1 MQSALSAVS
10 YCTNLTLQS
19 VFRERIGPMN
29 FYRICC
35 NYMGSIL
42 CVAVLVQASL
52 AQTNAPSWTKPAALK
67 LGDTIAIV
75 APAGPVDVQQV
86 KDYAQQLESLGFKVV
101 CSPSI
106 GRRAGYLAGT
116 DQERVDELNEAIRDP
131 KVRAIFAAR
140 GGFGLTRILDRIDYA
155 SLAKDPKIITGYSDL
170 TGLHLAI
177 ARKARMVSFHCPMPM
192 SNLVKSDQAEY
203 RYANECF
210 WRTLDAKKYPVGQVG
225 FSIMLPDN
233 CKPDALTKGKATGR
247 LLGGNL
253 TLITATLGTEYALE
267 PEGAILFLEDIEEA
281 PYRVDRMLSQLR
293 LVGALDKL
301 AGVVLGDFTYK
312 NGAEQAQMEA
322 VFHDYFDKANY
333 PVLWKFPCGHI
344 AANATLPHG
353 VLAELDADK
362 GTLKLLENPV
372 K

>member
-1 MQSALSAVS
+1 
-10 YCTNLTLQS
+10 
-19 VFRERIGPMN
+19 MN

-35 NYMGSIL
+35 SSMGSIL
-42 CVAVLVQASL
+42 GVAVVLVQASL

-67 LGDTIAIV
+67 SGDTIAIV

-86 KDYAQQLESLGFKVV
+86 KDYAQQLESLGYKVV
-101 CSPSI
+101 VSPSI

-116 DQERVDELNEAIRDP
+116 DQERVDELNSAIRDP
-131 KVRAIFAAR
+131 NVRAIFAAR
-140 GGFGLTRILDRIDYA
+140 GGFGLTRILDKVDYA

-177 ARKARMVSFHCPMPM
+177 ARKARMISFHSPMPM

-203 RYANECF
+203 RYANDCF
-210 WRTLDAKKYPVGQVG
+210 WRTLDAKKYPAGQVG

-233 CKPDALTKGKATGR
+233 WKPEALVKGRATGR
-247 LLGGNL
+247 LLGGNS

-301 AGVVLGDFTYK
+301 SGVVLGDFTYK

-322 VFHDYFDKANY
+322 VFHDYFDKASY
-333 PVLWKFPCGHI
+333 PVLWRFPCGHI
-344 AANATLPHG
+344 AANATIPHG
-353 VLAELDADK
+353 ALAELDADN